1 MKQVL
6 VMAKIGRPIKF
17 VIRLTPEE
25 RTRLEGMIHCGI
37 GALNSAL
44 KARILLKTD
53 VSENGPGWS
62 DERIAEALETSL
74 STVLRTRR
82 QFVEEGLDCQSAFN
96 GDPLSASKY
105 DPPPGGWDRW
115 GGVRD
120 PLLLSEVET
129 TAQPDLFYADH
140 PRLPFHRC
148 TTKRSFCNQ
157 TRWVKLDADFP
168 PSGSSLQA
176 FPHAGHREVSGEA
189 SVAACTASLVTGL
202 TGESPVGVI
211 LSLTP

>member
-1 MKQVL
+1 MGRYQASTAFFRFKYQHCL
-6 VMAKIGRPIKF
+6 VQIVCICLCDPTTFTIAP
-17 VIRLTPEE
+17 LTNFGHFLATLRQYGSIPFE
-25 RTRLEGMIHCGI
+25 
-37 GALNSAL
+37 
-44 KARILLKTD
+44 
-53 VSENGPGWS
+53 VSPTLGFIQNLGF
-62 DERIAEALETSL
+62 A
-74 STVLRTRR
+74 
-82 QFVEEGLDCQSAFN
+82 CQSAFN
-96 GDPLSASKY
+96 GDPLSSSNR

-140 PRLPFHRC
+140 PRLPFHPC

-176 FPHAGHREVSGEA
+176 FPRSD
-189 SVAACTASLVTGL
+189 VAIVAVKPANNRR
-202 TGESPVGVI
+202 
-211 LSLTP
+211 

>member
-1 MKQVL
+1 MQRYRIRRRISQLRFLDSALLQPVCEVGRRRFVALRDELLGGPVGEQRLDFRTVL
-6 VMAKIGRPIKF
+6 VQLAFAGAFRSSDRQTGSPSRAKK
-17 VIRLTPEE
+17 
-25 RTRLEGMIHCGI
+25 
-37 GALNSAL
+37 
-44 KARILLKTD
+44 
-53 VSENGPGWS
+53 
-62 DERIAEALETSL
+62 
-74 STVLRTRR
+74 
-82 QFVEEGLDCQSAFN
+82 CQSAFN
-96 GDPLSASKY
+96 GDPLSASEY

-176 FPHAGHREVSGEA
+176 FPQAIPHTLK
-189 SVAACTASLVTGL
+189 C
-202 TGESPVGVI
+202 SPIFG
-211 LSLTP
+211 PPYG

>member
-1 MKQVL
+1 MLFLPDLHISRSRSIRNICAICGKLTVPGRGVMVWMRRHSIRPCSLVGSSSNAPVASRFQLIVL
-6 VMAKIGRPIKF
+6 SVLK
-17 VIRLTPEE
+17 VS
-25 RTRLEGMIHCGI
+25 
-37 GALNSAL
+37 GAFAF
-44 KARILLKTD
+44 T
-53 VSENGPGWS
+53 
-62 DERIAEALETSL
+62 
-74 STVLRTRR
+74 
-82 QFVEEGLDCQSAFN
+82 CQSAFN
-96 GDPLSASKY
+96 GDPLSASEY

-176 FPHAGHREVSGEA
+176 FPHGSVIFYSGCQ
-189 SVAACTASLVTGL
+189 V
-202 TGESPVGVI
+202 
-211 LSLTP
+211 

>member
-1 MKQVL
+1 
-6 VMAKIGRPIKF
+6 MARRP
-17 VIRLTPEE
+17 T
-25 RTRLEGMIHCGI
+25 H
-37 GALNSAL
+37 
-44 KARILLKTD
+44 D
-53 VSENGPGWS
+53 VAP
-62 DERIAEALETSL
+62 REA
-74 STVLRTRR
+74 
-82 QFVEEGLDCQSAFN
+82 LDCQSAFN
-96 GDPLSASKY
+96 GDPLSASEY

-115 GGVRD
+115 GGVGH

-176 FPHAGHREVSGEA
+176 FPQPWTEWHSWWRSHWV
-189 SVAACTASLVTGL
+189 
-202 TGESPVGVI
+202 
-211 LSLTP
+211 

>member
-1 MKQVL
+1 MVRLWKLKGKSTLKPHPQLVRRRLLCARLNSNARVL
-6 VMAKIGRPIKF
+6 VRRTVKAK
-17 VIRLTPEE
+17 
-25 RTRLEGMIHCGI
+25 
-37 GALNSAL
+37 ALF
-44 KARILLKTD
+44 
-53 VSENGPGWS
+53 
-62 DERIAEALETSL
+62 
-74 STVLRTRR
+74 
-82 QFVEEGLDCQSAFN
+82 QQCQSAFN
-96 GDPLSASKY
+96 GDPLSASEY

-176 FPHAGHREVSGEA
+176 FPHLSPTFALRSICQPAMTMLKILFVPCRYPHLLQLDYSTPIRFANRTMIKRRKFQPQKRGHFR
-189 SVAACTASLVTGL
+189 
-202 TGESPVGVI
+202 
-211 LSLTP
+211 

>member
-1 MKQVL
+1 
-6 VMAKIGRPIKF
+6 
-17 VIRLTPEE
+17 
-25 RTRLEGMIHCGI
+25 MI
-37 GALNSAL
+37 
-44 KARILLKTD
+44 
-53 VSENGPGWS
+53 
-62 DERIAEALETSL
+62 L
-74 STVLRTRR
+74 STAVSAESNL
-82 QFVEEGLDCQSAFN
+82 GNLLCQSAFN
-96 GDPLSASKY
+96 GDPLSASEY

-115 GGVRD
+115 GGVGH

-176 FPHAGHREVSGEA
+176 FPQSIDIEA
-189 SVAACTASLVTGL
+189 
-202 TGESPVGVI
+202 VI
-211 LSLTP
+211 AFG